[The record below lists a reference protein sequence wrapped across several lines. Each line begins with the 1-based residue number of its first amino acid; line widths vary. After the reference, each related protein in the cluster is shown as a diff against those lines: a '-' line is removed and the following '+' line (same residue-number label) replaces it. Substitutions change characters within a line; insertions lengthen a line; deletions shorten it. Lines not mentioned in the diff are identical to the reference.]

1 MFREFH
7 HGAHGNIGNSASLQ
21 LTPMGFQAAIEM
33 SCSGP
38 VRFPERDP
46 RPPNL
51 PHPAVLLSVNFFSS
65 GVGNVD
71 TTPCRGQKSGS
82 ALFVGLKRPIRRALE
97 WEWLTQPP

>member
-1 MFREFH
+1 
-7 HGAHGNIGNSASLQ
+7 
-21 LTPMGFQAAIEM
+21 MGFQAAIEM

-71 TTPCRGQKSGS
+71 TTPCRGSEKWVSLVCG
-82 ALFVGLKRPIRRALE
+82 AEEAY
-97 WEWLTQPP
+97 